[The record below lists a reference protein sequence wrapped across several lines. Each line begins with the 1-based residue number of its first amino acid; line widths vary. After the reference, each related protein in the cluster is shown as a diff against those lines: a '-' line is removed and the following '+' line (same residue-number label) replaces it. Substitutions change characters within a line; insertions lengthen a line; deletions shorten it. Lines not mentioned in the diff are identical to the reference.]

1 MVVILSKNVLIFIKF
16 IIQGR
21 FKNQDAE
28 DGQNFSPWIVN
39 GTIDGR

>member
-1 MVVILSKNVLIFIKF
+1 MRKGLGCITMVVILSKNVLIFIKF

-28 DGQNFSPWIVN
+28 DGQNFSP
-39 GTIDGR
+39 